1 MKKTLALLLAG
12 LMLISLVACKSDD
25 NSKTTTTA
33 AVTTPAATTTK
44 KPSVPKDPAFT
55 GEINTD
61 KWEVESGV
69 DYSKYEFLGRGEELL
84 KDVAENYKGYSVTY
98 TMDGRST
105 NAGALNSV
113 INVMADYK
121 VDKAN
126 KKLTVNIDTIDVR
139 VQFDYTSLKSKSGN
153 FIVVSFTTNLPTM
166 FMASIGANRNLRGEI
181 CQEGIL
187 PEGKNGTYTGHVK
200 LTVPY
205 VNEGRYYLNLS
216 IDSGNAGY
224 PFMTSIP
231 IDIEK
236 GEFSDNPYKLLYAG
250 DWDLIKK
257 KEYQAN
263 LTKLFYNSYAR
274 LYARWGTGS
283 EPKTITFVADKNY
296 DGVAYASGTQV
307 VVSVDYANS
316 NPKDLGFFSH
326 EITHSV
332 QQYGNKMK
340 YGDTAWW
347 TENLANYGGFRY
359 FHWSDAEYIQ
369 LYQATDTS
377 LQDWGYQAYGN
388 NKWFFSYMD
397 ARYPT
402 SKNEDGTWNYGLIDS
417 INFLIKNHRGAQLT
431 DDPYDPSTPF
441 NQTVKKIT
449 GFDCMEDLRKY
460 YVQELKTGTWDFK
473 GFGGWPDNFITE
485 NVPGAENP
493 IYPVITDPLHGDKTA
508 PAMDAITGSDNLALD
523 TEIWGSS
530 GNLVRLQAN
539 RIIDG
544 KTNTTWKSNSIINN
558 YYSLDGCDHWVC
570 IDLGELKTFDTYTL
584 ISGDEKSPVV
594 EWGLFVS
601 TDRREWTAVDYQN
614 KNTNA
619 SASYNIG
626 EQTARYVLLR
636 VYTASKSGND
646 LAIAELGLYK
656 KG

>member
-1 MKKTLALLLAG
+1 MKKTIALILAG
-12 LMLISLVACKSDD
+12 LMLFSFAACKSGDD
-25 NSKTTTTA
+25 STTTTGSTT
-33 AVTTPAATTTK
+33 TTPAATTTR
-44 KPSVPKDPAFT
+44 KPAVTTEPAFT
-55 GEINTD
+55 GDKNPE
-61 KWEVESGV
+61 KWEVEANV

-84 KDVAENYKGYSVTY
+84 EDVSTNYADYAVTY
-98 TMDGRST
+98 TLDGRST

-113 INVMADYK
+113 VNVMADYA

-126 KKLTVNIDTIDVR
+126 KKLTVAIDTIDVR

-153 FIVVSFTTNLPTM
+153 FIVVTFTTNLPTL
-166 FMASIGANRNLRGEI
+166 FMASIGTNRSLRGDI

-187 PEGKNGTYTGHVK
+187 PEGKNGTYTGSVK

-224 PFMTSIP
+224 PYMTSIP

-250 DWDLIKK
+250 DWDMIKK
-257 KEYQAN
+257 REYQES

-283 EPKTITFVADKNY
+283 EPRTITFVADKNY

-307 VVSVDYANS
+307 VVSVDYANA
-316 NPKDLGFFSH
+316 NPTDLGFFSH

-332 QQYGNKMK
+332 QQYGSKMK
-340 YGDTAWW
+340 YGDDAWW

-369 LYQATDTS
+369 IYKATEVS

-402 SKNEDGTWNYGLIDS
+402 TKNDDGSWNYGLIDS
-417 INFLIKNHRGAQLT
+417 INFLIKNHNGPQLT
-431 DDPYDPSTPF
+431 DDPYDPTTPF
-441 NQTVKKIT
+441 NQTVKAVT
-449 GFDCMEDLRKY
+449 GFDCMEDLRKF

-473 GFGGWPDNFITE
+473 GFGGWVDNFITE

-493 IYPVITDPLHGDKTA
+493 IYPMITDPLHGDTSA
-508 PAMDAITGSDNLALD
+508 PAIDAVTGDGNLALEG
-523 TEIWGSS
+523 EIWGSS
-530 GNLVRLQAN
+530 GNLVRLEAD

-544 KTNTTWKSNSIINN
+544 KTKTAWQSNTLIDN
-558 YYSLDGCDHWVC
+558 YYALDGCDHWVC
-570 IDLGELKTFDTYTL
+570 IDLGEVVTFDTYTL
-584 ISGDEKSPVV
+584 ISGNENAPVA

-601 TDRREWTAVDYQN
+601 EDRREWTAVDYQN
-614 KNTNA
+614 NNTNA

-626 EQTARYVLLR
+626 EQKARYVLLR
-636 VYTASKSGND
+636 VYTANKSSND
-646 LAIAELGLYK
+646 LSISELGLYK